1 MIQRIQTIYLL
12 LAFIALAV
20 CALFDQTFGFL
31 CGWTAGMSLL
41 TLADV
46 FLYKN
51 RKTQDL
57 LCMVLIAL
65 GVVYYVALAVF
76 NHQLDGALVLTWPMA
91 LPAAAIVLLFLAHKG
106 IQHDEK
112 LVRSLD
118 RIR

>member
-1 MIQRIQTIYLL
+1 MIQRIQTVYLL
-12 LAFIALAV
+12 LAFTAFLV
-20 CALFDQTFGFL
+20 CAIFDQTFGFL
-31 CGWTAGMSLL
+31 CGWTAALSVG
-41 TLADV
+41 TLATV

-51 RKTQDL
+51 RKRQDL
-57 LCMVLIAL
+57 LCIVLIAL

-76 NHQLDGALVLTWPMA
+76 NHQTDGQMVLTWPMA
-91 LPAAAIVLLFLAHKG
+91 MPAAAIVLLFLAHKG